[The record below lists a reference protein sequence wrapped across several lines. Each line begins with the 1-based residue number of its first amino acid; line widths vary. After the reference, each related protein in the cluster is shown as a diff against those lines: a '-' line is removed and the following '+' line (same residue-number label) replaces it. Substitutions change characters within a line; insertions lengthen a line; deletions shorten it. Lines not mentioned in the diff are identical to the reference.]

1 MIARTR
7 KQFFFYKTISL
18 NFAQSTNL
26 FIDSS
31 FCIYILGT
39 KFDLKNKIVW
49 KWIRVYYYLIKS
61 IIRWIYICN
70 DSLLFLTVAKTF
82 NLFISQTQCGK
93 DLNIWTKNF
102 YCFHIEISLISS
114 QVYVE
119 TLFNHDSLFFP
130 FHIIV
135 SYITNI
141 QLCLNFL
148 YTKLLAFIFTRFNIR
163 KLLSNKPRPIIQV
176 SLFSSR
182 LNKILFIA

>member
-7 KQFFFYKTISL
+7 KQFFFYKTISS

-93 DLNIWTKNF
+93 DLNIWTK
-102 YCFHIEISLISS
+102 
-114 QVYVE
+114 
-119 TLFNHDSLFFP
+119 T
-130 FHIIV
+130 
-135 SYITNI
+135 
-141 QLCLNFL
+141 
-148 YTKLLAFIFTRFNIR
+148 
-163 KLLSNKPRPIIQV
+163 
-176 SLFSSR
+176 
-182 LNKILFIA
+182 FIAFTLKYRLFQAKYMLKLCSTMTHYSSPSILLFLI

>member
-1 MIARTR
+1 MSESGLGFTIIQLNLLFVESIFAMIHCCFNCS
-7 KQFFFYKTISL
+7 QNIQLVYFS
-18 NFAQSTNL
+18 NP
-26 FIDSS
+26 
-31 FCIYILGT
+31 
-39 KFDLKNKIVW
+39 VW
-49 KWIRVYYYLIKS
+49 KRSKYL
-61 IIRWIYICN
+61 N
-70 DSLLFLTVAKTF
+70 
-82 NLFISQTQCGK
+82 
-93 DLNIWTKNF
+93 KNF

-141 QLCLNFL
+141 QLGLNFL